1 MLGPP
6 PAGDGELH
14 ATERQLQVLLGML
27 DEAALAQTLDQAIGQ
42 VLPALAVAAGA
53 RAARAWLTA
62 PAGPLVLAGCWS
74 ERGDELP
81 ALLPTA
87 DSAPTLRIVASGTA
101 SRWVTSLRELPPHPE
116 ADGLGLR
123 SALLVPVP
131 SGVGLLE
138 LDFADAPP
146 PGAQLLAVV
155 EAAARLLGR
164 AQPPETPRP
173 HLQLAPPPESG
184 E

>member
-1 MLGPP
+1 MVHPP
-6 PAGDGELH
+6 DGAPTASEQ
-14 ATERQLQVLLGML
+14 QLQVLLAML
-27 DEAALAQTLDQAIGQ
+27 DESALAQTRDEAINQ
-42 VLPALAVAAGA
+42 VLPALAAVTGA
-53 RAARAWLTA
+53 RAARAWLNA

-74 ERGDELP
+74 QQGDELP

-101 SRWVTSLRELPPHPE
+101 SRWVTSLRELPPHPD
-116 ADGLGLR
+116 ADNLGLEA
-123 SALLVPVP
+123 ALLVPVP

-138 LDFADAPP
+138 LDFADDPP
-146 PGAQLLAVV
+146 PGAQLLAVI

-164 AQPPETPRP
+164 AEPPAHPRP
-173 HLQLAPPPESG
+173 HLQLAPPPDPG